1 MAERQ
6 RSKDGVSETEKY
18 VSEADDV
25 GHQGRSGGALQR
37 DVGTQDEKKRSV
49 DKPEGQTRVT
59 GEDKRN
65 HGEDE

>member
-1 MAERQ
+1 MAERH
-6 RSKDGVSETEKY
+6 RSKDGTKETEKY
-18 VSEADDV
+18 VSEAEDI
-25 GHQGRSGGALQR
+25 GQQGRSGGALQR
-37 DVGTQDEKKRSV
+37 DVGTQDEEKRSV